1 MANEG
6 NFSDRYRKA
15 VQDEEMRK
23 QQQRDGESGE
33 LQAEYRRM
41 IDETSPTTKI
51 ASFIFWGAILYV
63 LYWIIS

>member
-15 VQDEEMRK
+15 AQDEEVRK
-23 QQQRDGESGE
+23 QRQRDGESGE
-33 LQAEYRRM
+33 IQAEYRHM

-51 ASFIFWGAILYV
+51 ASFILWGAILYV